1 MEPTVNDQQLPL
13 LIIFS
18 GLSGAGKT
26 SLARELAHQLGAV
39 YVRIDSIEQAI
50 LRSRAVCDT
59 IQDAG
64 YSVGYALAEDNLFL
78 GQTVVADSVNPLQVT
93 RDAWVAIAHRA
104 QATAIEIEVTCS
116 DAELHRQR
124 VETRKPDIP
133 GHQVPTWQEVGSRE
147 YDSWNRDRIVLDTAN
162 RSIPESV
169 ADLRQAIAEIAPA
182 RS

>member
-1 MEPTVNDQQLPL
+1 MELTVNDQRLPL

-50 LRSRAVCDT
+50 LRSQAACET
-59 IQDAG
+59 IHDAG
-64 YSVGYALAEDNLFL
+64 YTVGYALAEDNLFL

-116 DAELHRQR
+116 DVELHRQR

-133 GHQVPTWQEVGSRE
+133 GHQVPTWLEVVSRE
-147 YDSWNRDRIVLDTAN
+147 YDSWNRDRIVVNTAN

-169 ADLRQAIAEIAPA
+169 AELRQAIAKIVP
-182 RS
+182 